1 MNTKETNVMA
11 ENVVNPEVRTLDG
24 TVLEVVVNFNYLGAW
39 ISSMQK
45 DIKIRQARA
54 LSTLHSMSKIWK

>member
-1 MNTKETNVMA
+1 MNTKETNVMV

-39 ISSMQK
+39 IASMQK
-45 DIKIRQARA
+45 DIKIRQART
-54 LSTLHSMSKIWK
+54 LSTLHSMTKI